1 MRDYLDIK
9 IILNLLT
16 SRYLIAML
24 PCMDR
29 VDDVLRQWRKER
41 PDLDVGPM
49 GIIGRMRRISQHLLR
64 EMEKT
69 FAAHGLQDGSF
80 DVLATLRRTGPPY
93 ALTPGDLL
101 RTMMITSGTMTN
113 RIDHLVK
120 AGLVKRTPNPEDG
133 RGFIVSLTK
142 KGFNVIDE
150 AVTAHVET
158 QKRLTAALSKDE
170 RATLNALLSKYLA
183 SFEARERTD

>member
-1 MRDYLDIK
+1 MQDYLDIK
-9 IILNLLT
+9 ITLNLLT

-29 VDDVLRQWRKER
+29 VDDILRQWRKER

>member
-1 MRDYLDIK
+1 
-9 IILNLLT
+9 
-16 SRYLIAML
+16 
-24 PCMDR
+24 MDR
-29 VDDVLRQWRKER
+29 VDDILRQWRRER

-49 GIIGRMRRISQHLLR
+49 GIIGRIRRISQHLLR

-80 DVLATLRRTGPPY
+80 DVLATLRRSGPPY
-93 ALTPGDLL
+93 ALSPGDLL

-113 RIDHLVK
+113 RIDQLVK
-120 AGLVKRTPNPEDG
+120 AGLVKRTPNPDDG

-142 KGFNVIDE
+142 KGFKVIDA

-158 QKRLTAALSKDE
+158 QKRLTAALSAEE
-170 RATLNALLSKYLA
+170 RAALNVLLGKYLA
-183 SFEARERTD
+183 SFEAGEQGE